1 MRENSNR
8 YNRTILKVSKFIL
21 SPKYAVLHITAVSPT
36 WTKGLPIATAPPPL
50 EKAKVGKE
58 REKVMYIHYQW
69 NPTPFSFSI
78 TRMLIRA
85 KWNRV
90 GKTLNK
96 ELRHTI
102 LVENTP
108 VIYNGHIF
116 HTSHMDLKILF
127 VLRSRRKRLRQAMR
141 ANISTTQQ
149 TSDLQGDP
157 SPKAARLLKAR
168 DNSIKQAMN
177 ADPKRKIR
185 K

>member
-1 MRENSNR
+1 
-8 YNRTILKVSKFIL
+8 
-21 SPKYAVLHITAVSPT
+21 
-36 WTKGLPIATAPPPL
+36 
-50 EKAKVGKE
+50 
-58 REKVMYIHYQW
+58 
-69 NPTPFSFSI
+69 
-78 TRMLIRA
+78 
-85 KWNRV
+85 
-90 GKTLNK
+90 
-96 ELRHTI
+96 
-102 LVENTP
+102 
-108 VIYNGHIF
+108 
-116 HTSHMDLKILF
+116 MDLKILF